1 MAAMAV
7 SILRLP
13 LSAVV
18 LTLLLTADAGVA
30 TAPLIITS
38 TVVANIATLEISSV
52 LENRRGAMPQPG
64 ASR

>member
-7 SILRLP
+7 SI
-13 LSAVV
+13 S
-18 LTLLLTADAGVA
+18 ADAGVA

-38 TVVANIATLEISSV
+38 TVVAFIATLEISSV
-52 LENRRGAMPQPG
+52 LENRRGAVPQAG